1 MAKLRFVQDPEKL
14 KQVLASRQANP
25 KASDSQMIRVFY
37 ETHPEIVAALLPK
50 PLKPAARPEVMI
62 QFSHVVM
69 RPSPGVEIPCA
80 NATVAVLSEYEGR
93 QGWYVLMMPMEGEWV
108 VIGGRERFGEPKKL
122 ADVNFVN
129 DGQTVKASITR
140 QGVTFVEVEAKFAD
154 PIQPKKWMEHLFCYK
169 ALQNIETNYGFDGD
183 CFLTQLN
190 WDREWTSGANLSDI
204 KVTFR
209 ESAVDPIVDVPIVK
223 VTGGVYGKGSAITG
237 GEILQKV
244 PGEWILPFYWGRYD
258 DNATG
263 GIDIELASERLAV
276 A

>member
-14 KQVLASRQANP
+14 KQALAARQANP
-25 KASDSQMIRVFY
+25 KPSDSQMVRVFY
-37 ETHPEIVAALLPK
+37 ETHPEIVQALLPR
-50 PLKPAARPEVMI
+50 PLKPAARPEIML

-80 NATVAVLSEYEGR
+80 IATVGVLAEYEGR

-122 ADVNFVN
+122 ADVGFSN
-129 DGQTVKASITR
+129 DGQAVRATVTR
-140 QGVTFVEVEAKFAD
+140 QGVTFIEVEARLAD
-154 PIQPKKWMEHLFCYK
+154 AIQPKKWMEHLFCYK
-169 ALQNIETNYGFDGD
+169 ALQNIETNFGFDGD

-190 WDREWTSGANLSDI
+190 WDREWTSGAHLADI
-204 KVTFR
+204 KVTLR
-209 ESAVDPIVDVPIVK
+209 ESAVDPIVDVPVLK
-223 VTGGVYGKGSAITG
+223 VTGGVYARGSAITG

-244 PGEWILPFYWGRYD
+244 PGEWIQPFYWGRYD

-263 GIDIELASERLAV
+263 GVEIELASERLAL

>member
-129 DGQTVKASITR
+129 DGQTVKASVTR

>member
-37 ETHPEIVAALLPK
+37 ETHPEIVAALLPR
-50 PLKPAARPEVMI
+50 PLKPAARPEIMI
-62 QFSHVVM
+62 QVSHVVM

-122 ADVNFVN
+122 ANVAFVN
-129 DGQTVKASITR
+129 DGQKVTASITR

-190 WDREWTSGANLSDI
+190 WDREWTSGANLADI
-204 KVTFR
+204 KLTFR

-244 PGEWILPFYWGRYD
+244 PGEWIQPFYWGRYD

-263 GIDIELASERLAV
+263 GIEIELASERLAV

>member
-14 KQVLASRQANP
+14 RQALAARQANP
-25 KASDSQMIRVFY
+25 KPSDSQMVRVFY
-37 ETHPEIVAALLPK
+37 ETHPEIVQALLPR
-50 PLKPAARPEVMI
+50 PLKPAARPEIML

-80 NATVAVLSEYEGR
+80 NATVGVLAEYEGR

-122 ADVNFVN
+122 ADVGFSN
-129 DGQTVKASITR
+129 DGQAVRATVTR
-140 QGVTFVEVEAKFAD
+140 QGVTFIEVEARLAD
-154 PIQPKKWMEHLFCYK
+154 AIQPKKWMEHLFCYK
-169 ALQNIETNYGFDGD
+169 ALQNIETNFGFDGD

-190 WDREWTSGANLSDI
+190 WDREWTSGAHLADI
-204 KVTFR
+204 KVTLR
-209 ESAVDPIVDVPIVK
+209 ESAVDPIVDVPVLK
-223 VTGGVYGKGSAITG
+223 VTGGVYARGSAITG

-244 PGEWILPFYWGRYD
+244 PGEWIQPFYWGRYD

-263 GIDIELASERLAV
+263 GVEIELASERLAL

>member
-50 PLKPAARPEVMI
+50 PLKPAARPEIMI

-122 ADVNFVN
+122 ADVGFVK
-129 DGQTVKASITR
+129 DGQMVKASVTR

-209 ESAVDPIVDVPIVK
+209 ESAVDPIVDVPVVK

-263 GIDIELASERLAV
+263 GIEIELASERLAV